1 MNDTVIARAAEF
13 QEQLETL
20 LDRVENRSATL
31 SFDDTRELARLY
43 RVCSARLALLRSRAR
58 DPKAIRYLNAL
69 CLRAYTRLQV
79 PPPREQR
86 LPRFFLADLPK
97 VLAATA
103 WLQAIVAVLTLIGA
117 LAGAAIVSEN
127 PGAIYDCIPASFYPP
142 SQIETLME
150 SHQARADFLARK
162 PVSFSVKSIFS
173 AALFTHNMRV
183 GLLAFATGILA
194 GIPTILLT
202 FYNGVTLGAFAWL
215 FSRDSLWL
223 VFWAWMLP
231 HAIPELLAVT
241 LCCTAGLLI
250 AKAVVAPGRQSVTA
264 ALRTASS
271 PALELVGAAV
281 PLLIVAAVIE
291 SFLRQSTLSSSVRFL
306 AAAIAVAA
314 IGAYGWYVYRL
325 SRRPVPPD
333 LRWLVR

>member
-1 MNDTVIARAAEF
+1 MIARAAQL
-13 QEQLETL
+13 QEQLESL
-20 LDRVENRSATL
+20 LDRVENRSGTL
-31 SFDDTRELARLY
+31 SFDETRVLARLY
-43 RVCSARLALLRSRAR
+43 RVCSARLALMRTRGR
-58 DPKAIRYLNAL
+58 DPEAIRYLNAL

-79 PPPREQR
+79 PPPREQL

-103 WLQAIVAVLTLIGA
+103 WLQAIVAILTLVGA
-117 LAGAAIVSEN
+117 LAGAAVVAEN
-127 PGAIYDCIPASFYPP
+127 PAAIYDCIPSSFYPP
-142 SQIETLME
+142 AQVEALMD
-150 SHQARADFLARK
+150 SHKARAEFLART
-162 PVSFSVKSIFS
+162 PVSFSFKSIFS

-194 GIPTILLT
+194 GIPTILLI
-202 FYNGVTLGAFAWL
+202 FYNGITIGAFAWL
-215 FSRDSLWL
+215 FSRDSLWP

-250 AKAVVAPGRQSVTA
+250 AKAVLAPGRRGVKA

-271 PALELVGAAV
+271 PALELVGAAA
-281 PLLIVAAVIE
+281 PLLIVAALIE
-291 SFLRQSTLSSSVRFL
+291 SFLRQSTLSSSLRFV

-333 LRWLVR
+333 LQWLR